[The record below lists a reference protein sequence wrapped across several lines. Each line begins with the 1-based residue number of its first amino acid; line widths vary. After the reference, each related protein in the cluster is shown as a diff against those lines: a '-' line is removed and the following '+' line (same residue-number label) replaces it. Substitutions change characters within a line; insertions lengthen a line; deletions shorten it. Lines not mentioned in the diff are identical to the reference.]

1 MPADESTPTP
11 ASSAPADSTHT
22 AEPSPGDEP
31 IETRPIRRVLPW
43 TLFWAASIILFDQ
56 GTKYWAEATL
66 ERGVGV
72 PVIGDWIE
80 WRLVYNPGAAFGIG
94 GDYTWILA
102 MVAAV
107 AVVGIAI
114 FVARI
119 SSVPWALA
127 GGALLGGAISH
138 LGDRLFR
145 EPGFARGEIVDFID
159 YFGFFVG
166 NVADI
171 ALVGGAIAI
180 VLLSLLGVSP
190 RRPVLRAQDPSPAAP
205 SAGTH

>member
-1 MPADESTPTP
+1 MSSDETSPEPTP
-11 ASSAPADSTHT
+11 DADAVVEAPQ
-22 AEPSPGDEP
+22 P
-31 IETRPIRRVLPW
+31 TRPIGRVLPF
-43 TLFWAASIILFDQ
+43 TLLWAAGIIIIDQ
-56 GTKYWAEATL
+56 ATKYWAEATL
-66 ERGVGV
+66 VPYEGV
-72 PVIGDWIE
+72 PVIGEWIQ

-94 GDYTWILA
+94 GDFTWVLTL
-102 MVAAV
+102 VAAV
-107 AVVGIAI
+107 AVVGISI

-119 SSVPWALA
+119 SSVRWALA
-127 GGALLGGAISH
+127 AGALLGGAISH

-180 VLLSLLGVSP
+180 VLLSLIGVSP
-190 RRPVLRAQDPSPAAP
+190 RSPERREPAP
-205 SAGTH
+205 SLEEPSTETR